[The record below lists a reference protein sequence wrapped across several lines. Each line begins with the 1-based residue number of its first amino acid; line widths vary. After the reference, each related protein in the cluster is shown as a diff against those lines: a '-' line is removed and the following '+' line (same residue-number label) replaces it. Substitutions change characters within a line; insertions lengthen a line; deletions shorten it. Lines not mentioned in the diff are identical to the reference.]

1 MKTFKFKQTRL
12 IAALLTAGVIGGI
25 GAAGIQQLPHAAYAQ
40 TTATAAA
47 VPVIQPNM
55 MEVPNFA
62 AIVAREGKAV
72 VNISTSGTEPASEA
86 GEIDPGL
93 RDFLRQFGLPPGA
106 FQFNPPSKKGIPIR
120 GEGSGFIISS
130 NGLILTNAH
139 VVKGATKV
147 TVKLT
152 DRREYTAKVLGM
164 DPKTDIAVVKIDA
177 HDLPTVTFGDST
189 ALRPGDWVLAIGSPF
204 GFENSVTAGIVS
216 AKGRSLPDDSAV
228 PFIQTDV
235 AVNPGNSGGPLF
247 NLQGQVVGIN
257 SQIFSTSGGAMG
269 LSFSIPINLAMDA
282 AKQLET
288 KGYVSRGMIGVQIQ
302 TMSESVAKAR
312 GVANGQGALVAQV
325 QPGGAAAKAGIQ
337 IGDVIT
343 SFDGHKIYES
353 SDLPPMVAM
362 TAPGTEAAVG
372 VLRNGKPM
380 TIRVK
385 VAEMPRNGLSQQLLA
400 NSPAATAGGGLLG
413 LTVQDLT
420 PAMRQQLGSTA
431 HGGVVVTGVKGAAA
445 DAGLQPGD
453 VVLRVGN
460 AAVDSVAEFRR
471 ATASVKHGSTVLLL
485 VSRNGANQFVAIS
498 VPAK

>member
-1 MKTFKFKQTRL
+1 MLKRATRMAAVFVL
-12 IAALLTAGVIGGI
+12 VLFSGAAL
-25 GAAGIQQLPHAAYAQ
+25 
-40 TTATAAA
+40 AA
-47 VPVIQPNM
+47 VPTATLPD
-55 MEVPNFA
+55 FTS
-62 AIVAREGKAV
+62 IVQKSGPAV
-72 VNISTSGTEPASEA
+72 VNVVAHYNHASEMGDDDPTQQTGQQPQLPEIFRHFFGMPFGPPMQQPDRG
-86 GEIDPGL
+86 GESL
-93 RDFLRQFGLPPGA
+93 
-106 FQFNPPSKKGIPIR
+106 
-120 GEGSGFIISS
+120 GSGFIISS
-130 NGLILTNAH
+130 DGYILTNRH
-139 VVKGATKV
+139 VVANADSV
-147 TVKLT
+147 RVHLP
-152 DRREYTAKVLGM
+152 DHRSFNAKVVGM
-164 DPKTDIAVVKIDA
+164 DKVYDIAVLKVDA
-177 HDLPTVTFGDST
+177 TGLPTVSIGNSND
-189 ALRPGDWVLAIGSPF
+189 LKPGQWVLAIGSPY
-204 GFENSVTAGIVS
+204 GLDHSVSAGIVS
-216 AKGRSLPDDSAV
+216 YVGRSLGVDQSDV

-235 AVNPGNSGGPLF
+235 PINRGNSGGPLF
-247 NLQGQVVGIN
+247 NLAGQVVGIN